1 MATKNETQTLLDHE
15 KMEIPKLNVSQTQK
29 KTCMVLAGSGKFKK
43 KILLDPKKSLT
54 FD

>member
-29 KTCMVLAGSGKFKK
+29 KTFMVLAGSGKFKK
-43 KILLDPKKSLT
+43 KIPFGSQKIID
-54 FD
+54 F